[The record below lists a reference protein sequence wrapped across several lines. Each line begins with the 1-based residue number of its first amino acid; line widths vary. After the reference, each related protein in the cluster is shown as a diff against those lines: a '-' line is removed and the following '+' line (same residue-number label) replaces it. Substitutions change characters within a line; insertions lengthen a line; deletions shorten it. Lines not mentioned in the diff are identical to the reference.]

1 MGGGKFKYIHLTATN
16 ARSKALDYIAW
27 YRCKYI
33 KMDYSSRTWR
43 RHNDVYGSV
52 RNDYV
57 VKNSWYTIQEKD
69 RSGDGGENPNK
80 QRWILHLWCCK

>member
-16 ARSKALDYIAW
+16 ARSKAVDYIAG

-33 KMDYSSRTWR
+33 KKDYGSRTWR
-43 RHNDVYGSV
+43 RHNNVYGSV
-52 RNDYV
+52 RDDYV

-69 RSGDGGENPNK
+69 RSWDGGENPNT